1 MEKKFEND
9 ELEIDLVEIFYI
21 LKSKLLVIILT
32 GIIFGAAAF
41 GYVRFLSTPT
51 YTSSS
56 MMLVLTKETT
66 LSSLADLQIGSQLTK
81 DYSILITSRPVL
93 NDVIDNLDLDM
104 DYKQLRD
111 CISVDNEADTRILQI
126 SVEYSDAKK
135 AKEIVDELSTVAAE
149 YIGDKMEVTPP
160 KIIEKGE
167 ASYVRTDLSVTK
179 TVAIGALL
187 GMILCAG
194 IAIVRALMDDTIR
207 AEEDIEKYLGLST
220 LSVIPDRKDYING
233 SGKKKSKK

>member
-1 MEKKFEND
+1 M
-9 ELEIDLVEIFYI
+9 
-21 LKSKLLVIILT
+21 
-32 GIIFGAAAF
+32 
-41 GYVRFLSTPT
+41 
-51 YTSSS
+51 
-56 MMLVLTKETT
+56 
-66 LSSLADLQIGSQLTK
+66 
-81 DYSILITSRPVL
+81 
-93 NDVIDNLDLDM
+93 NDVIDNLNLDM
-104 DYKQLRD
+104 DYKQFRD
-111 CISVDNEADTRILQI
+111 CITVNNEADTRILQI
-126 SVEYSDAKK
+126 SVEYSNVKK
-135 AKEIVDELSTVAAE
+135 AKEIVDELSTTAAE

-194 IAIVRALMDDTIR
+194 IAIVRALMDDTIC